1 MIDFYHGSILK
12 LEVDAIV
19 NPAHPSLRAGGGLCG
34 IIHNRAGKNLETYC
48 RMLGEHEYGDVVIT
62 PAFNL
67 PHCKNVIHAC
77 APYWVDGNCMEETIL
92 EYLYTQI
99 IEKAAQEKITSIAI
113 PAVSTGINGFPL
125 KKATRIALK
134 TCISML
140 EQYPMKLTFA
150 NNEIKK
156 HIGYQEIHSTLKLE
170 IGGI

>member
-1 MIDFYHGSILK
+1 MGATSLFIGNPLRSSFTIPEATAIGGDHPFASIGMVFGINK
-12 LEVDAIV
+12 WFPPIV
-19 NPAHPSLRAGGGLCG
+19 RNKG
-34 IIHNRAGKNLETYC
+34 
-48 RMLGEHEYGDVVIT
+48 VVELVFRQGPIKT
-62 PAFNL
+62 L
-67 PHCKNVIHAC
+67 
-77 APYWVDGNCMEETIL
+77 M

-140 EQYPMKLTFA
+140 EQYPIKLTFA

-170 IGGI
+170 IGGIWEII